1 MKIKTTLAAL
11 ALITAPALASAM
23 CADKTHQAMSCAE
36 GTVWD
41 SASQSCTA
49 QVNS

>member
-23 CADKTHQAMSCAE
+23 CSDKQHQAMSCAE

-41 SASQSCTA
+41 SASQSCVS
-49 QVNS
+49 QVSS

>member
-11 ALITAPALASAM
+11 ALITVPALASAT
-23 CADKTHQAMSCAE
+23 CAGKTHQAMSCAE

-41 SASQSCTA
+41 ADSQACVA
-49 QVNS
+49 QINS

>member
-11 ALITAPALASAM
+11 ALITVPALASAM
-23 CADKTHQAMSCAE
+23 CAGKTHQAMSCAE

-41 SASQSCTA
+41 ADSQACVA
-49 QVNS
+49 QINS

>member
-23 CADKTHQAMSCAE
+23 CSDKTHQAMSCAE

-41 SASQSCTA
+41 SASQACVS

>member
-1 MKIKTTLAAL
+1 MTIKTTLAAL
-11 ALITAPALASAM
+11 ALVTVPALASAM
-23 CADKTHQAMSCAE
+23 CADKTHQAMNCAE

-41 SASQSCTA
+41 NASQACVA